1 MLSERKKLVP
11 ALAPAADR
19 FDGDPE
25 TRVIS
30 MAQAEEIT
38 FLVYHDGGTTGKAT
52 ITVEACDDFT
62 PSNVSAIPFRYRK
75 RKTGGEYDE
84 PQESL
89 GTATAAGT
97 DTTPA
102 VEEVVE
108 VYVNARDLPDGYP
121 NVRLCLDEAADDPV
135 SGCVLAELDG
145 VRYPGL
151 VQDSVLS

>member
-1 MLSERKKLVP
+1 MLSERKKIVP

-19 FDGDPE
+19 FNTNPE

-38 FLVYHDGGTTGKAT
+38 FFVYHDGGTTGKAT

-75 RKTGGEYDE
+75 RKTAGEYDE
-84 PQESL
+84 PQESI
-89 GTATAAGT
+89 GTATATGT

-102 VEEVVE
+102 VEEIVE
-108 VYVNARDLPDGYP
+108 VYVNARELPSGYP
-121 NVRLCLDEAADDPV
+121 NVRLCLDEAVDDAV
-135 SGCVLAELDG
+135 NGCVWAELDG

-151 VQDSVLS
+151 LQDSVLS